1 MTKTLDPHGNTC
13 ISVQE
18 EAIEKP
24 RVERPMQRS
33 NDRLS
38 LTATAYESHDSP
50 APPCSS
56 HIGDARH
63 TATSLGSSSE
73 AASGTVRRSAHRSR
87 DSRSSNDPPGL
98 HAARTDLS
106 RDHHGSSATCTTR
119 SCRRG
124 YVSAPRCRAVH
135 VSPCATSVDRCRLG
149 CSIFPIT
156 LCRCAGAH
164 TDHAIAWLTHVAGLA
179 RNHRSRARR
188 TGGVRGSAV

>member
-1 MTKTLDPHGNTC
+1 MTETLDPYGNTC
-13 ISVQE
+13 SSVQE
-18 EAIEKP
+18 EGIEKL

-33 NDRLS
+33 NDRPS
-38 LTATAYESHDSP
+38 LTPTAYESHDSP

-73 AASGTVRRSAHRSR
+73 AASGTVRRSAQRSR
-87 DSRSSNDPPGL
+87 DPRSSNDPPGL
-98 HAARTDLS
+98 HTARTDLS
-106 RDHHGSSATCTTR
+106 RNHHGSSATCTTR

-124 YVSAPRCRAVH
+124 YVSAPSRRAVY

-164 TDHAIAWLTHVAGLA
+164 TVHAIAWLTHVASLA
-179 RNHRSRARR
+179 WKHRPRARH
-188 TGGVRGSAV
+188 TGGVRGSAA